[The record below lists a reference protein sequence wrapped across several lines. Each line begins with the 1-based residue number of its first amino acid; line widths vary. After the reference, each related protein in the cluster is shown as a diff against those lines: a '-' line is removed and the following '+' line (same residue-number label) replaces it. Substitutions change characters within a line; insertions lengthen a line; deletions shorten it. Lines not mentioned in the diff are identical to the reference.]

1 MSLALNRKSQTDPN
15 STSSDEIIH
24 NLFESIDVEVDSIIK
39 LTTLIGYIY
48 YETVP
53 GEEVV
58 SFVNDTLPISGTS
71 MTFNES
77 DGVIFIF
84 FVLIF
89 CFLYSNAFFSFSDN
103 ELSRSYGGGVSLYR
117 RTNTTFVWF
126 WHSYFNSA
134 IQNDDSK
141 FCENVLLDNQQFL
154 RNFLLTLSF

>member
-58 SFVNDTLPISGTS
+58 SFVNDTLPISGAS

-103 ELSRSYGGGVSLYR
+103 ELSRSYAL
-117 RTNTTFVWF
+117 
-126 WHSYFNSA
+126 
-134 IQNDDSK
+134 
-141 FCENVLLDNQQFL
+141 VLA
-154 RNFLLTLSF
+154 